1 MPVPAQERARFQQTQ
16 ETLSRRLSSAER
28 YAVSQKTGLSVADVL
43 AEPAGSDRL
52 DRSFQR

>member
-1 MPVPAQERARFQQTQ
+1 MPAQERARFQQTQ